1 MPRPVLTITPE
12 VFQIGGPGFTDAEDA
27 AVYLV
32 AIGDH
37 AALIDAGC
45 GRSVDRLLANVTTCG
60 VRHADLDD
68 LLLTHCHFDHTGGA
82 AELQARLALRVVLHA
97 LDAPYVQAADPAVT
111 AAAWYGDVLQPFCPD
126 RILESDS
133 VDLWL
138 GDRRIQALHVPGH
151 SPGSVVYLL
160 ESDGRKVLFG
170 QDIHGPLH
178 PTLKSDP
185 VAYRHSL
192 QLLIDL
198 EADILCEGHFGIIE
212 GPRRVNHFIRQ
223 YLS

>member
-1 MPRPVLTITPE
+1 MSVPVVTITPE
-12 VFQIGGPGFTDAEDA
+12 VFQIGGPGITDAEDA

-45 GRSVDRLLANVTTCG
+45 GRTVDRLLANVTACG
-60 VRHADLDD
+60 VGHAGLED

-82 AELQARLALRVVLHA
+82 AELQARLALRVVIHA
-97 LDAPYVQAADPAVT
+97 LDAPYVEAADPAVT
-111 AAAWYGDVLQPFCPD
+111 AAAWYGAALQSFRPD
-126 RILESDS
+126 RLLEGATE
-133 VDLWL
+133 DLWL
-138 GDRRIQALHVPGH
+138 GGRRIQAIHVPGH

-160 ESDGRKVLFG
+160 ESGDRRILFG
-170 QDIHGPLH
+170 QDVHGPLH

-192 QLLIDL
+192 QRLIDL

-212 GPRRVNHFIRQ
+212 GPGRVNRFIRQ
-223 YLS
+223 YLA

>member
-1 MPRPVLTITPE
+1 MSSPVLTITPE
-12 VFQIGGPGFTDAEDA
+12 VFQIGGPGLTDPEDA

-45 GRSVDRLLANVTTCG
+45 GRSVDRLLANLASCG
-60 VRHADLDD
+60 VRRADLED

-82 AELQARLALRVVLHA
+82 AELQARLALRVVIHA
-97 LDAPYVQAADPAVT
+97 LDAPYVEAGDPAVT
-111 AAAWYGDVLQPFCPD
+111 AAAWYGAALQPFCPD
-126 RILESDS
+126 RLLKGAYQ
-133 VDLWL
+133 DLWI
-138 GDRRIQALHVPGH
+138 GDRRLQAIHVPGH

-160 ESDGRKVLFG
+160 ESSDRRILFG
-170 QDIHGPLH
+170 QDVHGPLH

-192 QLLIDL
+192 QRLIEL

-212 GPRRVNHFIRQ
+212 GPGRVKRFIRQ
-223 YLS
+223 YLA